1 MPYSDAASAATDHW
15 PQSIMHTKMKLSP
28 MRRACARACA
38 LVAMALICGVA
49 AAAPAAH
56 ALALAEAGQPSYE
69 AAVRS
74 IWSTLDAMWN
84 ARDAERFSALF
95 TADSS
100 FGFVDRGQSLES
112 RATIHQHFAGQ
123 FAKLAP
129 DLLHRTSVHQ
139 VRVIADDVITADGKV
154 EILRDGSGKSPE
166 PAVLKTFAILAVML
180 RTAEGWRIR
189 VLRAYELPAGSAV
202 PADD

>member
-1 MPYSDAASAATDHW
+1 
-15 PQSIMHTKMKLSP
+15 
-28 MRRACARACA
+28 MRRACTRAFA

-49 AAAPAAH
+49 AAAPAAR
-56 ALALAEAGQPSYE
+56 AQAAAEAGQPSDD

-95 TADSS
+95 TVDSS

-112 RATIHQHFAGQ
+112 RATIRQHFAGQ

-180 RTAEGWRIR
+180 QTTEGWRIR
-189 VLRAYELPAGSAV
+189 VLRVYELPAATGGSAG
-202 PADD
+202 D